1 MGEGM
6 LVLKEREGALKATSL
21 LIKKEVMICN

>member
-6 LVLKEREGALKATSL
+6 LVLKEREEALKTTSL